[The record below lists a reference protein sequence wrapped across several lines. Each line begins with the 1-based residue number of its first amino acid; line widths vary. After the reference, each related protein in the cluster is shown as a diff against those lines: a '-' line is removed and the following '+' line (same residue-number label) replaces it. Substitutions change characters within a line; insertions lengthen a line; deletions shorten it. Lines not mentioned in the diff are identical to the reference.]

1 MVVTSAKCGDVY
13 WGQLLLRTVDSLE
26 GGVAVVFIATV
37 TCCLWLLRRA
47 AVVWGSD
54 AAARAALCVFVFV

>member
-1 MVVTSAKCGDVY
+1 MVVTSAECGDVY

-26 GGVAVVFIATV
+26 GGVVIVFIATV

>member
-26 GGVAVVFIATV
+26 GGVAIVFIATV

>member
-1 MVVTSAKCGDVY
+1 MVVTSAECGDVY

-26 GGVAVVFIATV
+26 GGVVIVFIAAV
-37 TCCLWLLRRA
+37 ACCLWLLRRA
-47 AVVWGSD
+47 AVVWRSA

>member
-1 MVVTSAKCGDVY
+1 MVAAFSECGDVY

-26 GGVAVVFIATV
+26 GGVAIVFIATV